1 LLLLLCLRC
10 ADCCHWQ
17 QDKLLAQEELHEVFA
32 APAAHPVQELQA
44 QSPPPHKGHK
54 LHGHKSSK
62 KLLTKGRSVKR
73 ASGKPV
79 VTVLA
84 GAEVGE
90 VGQASP
96 QAAVV

>member
-1 LLLLLCLRC
+1 MP
-10 ADCCHWQ
+10 

-32 APAAHPVQELQA
+32 APAAHPVQA
-44 QSPPPHKGHK
+44 QKSPQHKGHK
-54 LHGHKSSK
+54 LQGHKSSK
-62 KLLTKGRSVKR
+62 KLLAKGRSVKR

-84 GAEVGE
+84 GAGVGE

-96 QAAVV
+96 QAAAV